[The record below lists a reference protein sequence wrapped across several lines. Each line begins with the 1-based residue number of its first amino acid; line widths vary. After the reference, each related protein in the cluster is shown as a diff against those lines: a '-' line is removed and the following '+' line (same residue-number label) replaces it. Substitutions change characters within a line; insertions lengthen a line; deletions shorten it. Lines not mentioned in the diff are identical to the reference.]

1 MGGFNCT
8 RWRLHV
14 QVKCAPS
21 TSDLAIYH
29 SPRRRIRSQ
38 KEIACE
44 MDSQSYSYE
53 LDGLAITPQP
63 LGIFKMRPAGRIIDL
78 GSLWEVAN
86 KEN

>member
-1 MGGFNCT
+1 MSMS
-8 RWRLHV
+8 
-14 QVKCAPS
+14 A
-21 TSDLAIYH
+21 LAIYH

-53 LDGLAITPQP
+53 LDGLAIKASEPQP

-78 GSLWEVAN
+78 RS
-86 KEN
+86 